1 MQLIWR
7 VGKADDDQ
15 VDGICCDARNFKDRV
30 SHEELKNRERILVIT
45 SSVGILTTIKPAQ
58 LQSTQRRSLQITYVS
73 QPPPSLHIHIP
84 HFACSYCQ
92 VIAKARSLDGSLVL
106 SGNVLE
112 RNLNVLLVEV
122 HVRSEGAVGLPLA
135 RSTGCGLL
143 QHLVDLLKG
152 KTLGLRNEKVCEEEG
167 DAAKTAPHEEY
178 VGAELRGVG
187 SLGDE
192 VGGNDTDD
200 AVPEPVGCL

>member
-1 MQLIWR
+1 MYHNHPHH
-7 VGKADDDQ
+7 
-15 VDGICCDARNFKDRV
+15 C
-30 SHEELKNRERILVIT
+30 
-45 SSVGILTTIKPAQ
+45 
-58 LQSTQRRSLQITYVS
+58 
-73 QPPPSLHIHIP
+73 IHIP
-84 HFACSYCQ
+84 HFTYSCHQ
-92 VIAKARSLDGSLVL
+92 VVAKAKSLDGSLVL

-122 HVRSEGAVGLPLA
+122 HVRGKGAVGLPLA

-152 KTLGLRNEKVCEEEG
+152 KTLGLRNKEVCEEEG
-167 DAAKTAPHEEY
+167 DAAKTAPHEEH
-178 VGAELRGVG
+178 VGAELGGVG

-200 AVPEPVGCL
+200 AVPEPVRCL